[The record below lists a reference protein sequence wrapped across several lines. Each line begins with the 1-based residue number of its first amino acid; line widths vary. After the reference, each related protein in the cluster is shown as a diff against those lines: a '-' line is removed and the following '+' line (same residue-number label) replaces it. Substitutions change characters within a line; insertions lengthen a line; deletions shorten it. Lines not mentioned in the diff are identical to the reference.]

1 MTSWARDFRG
11 ASRSLIKAPSYTLI
25 ALTTLALGIGASTA
39 IFTVVK
45 AVLFNPLPYPQPE
58 RLVIVQENN
67 LDAGFPRFSM
77 SPLNFRDYR
86 AMSSSFEYFAART
99 GASLA
104 LTGIEGDA
112 RQLSGRMVTSDFLR
126 VMGIPPA
133 MGRDFGEA
141 DDQPDAP
148 RTIILSHGLWQELG
162 GDASVIGREL
172 TVDGHPT
179 TVIGALP
186 PGSYD
191 RVEALV
197 PLAQDYEA
205 SSRGSH
211 WLTGFA
217 RLKPGVSLEHARSE
231 MATIATTLE
240 ETYPDSNTGWGT
252 VVASLRERMVGD
264 VRTALWVLFGSVGL
278 VLLIACAN
286 VANLTLA
293 RTAQRGRELALR
305 SALGAGRWALVR
317 RMLAES
323 VLLALVAGGL
333 GVLVAFGGT
342 RWLIASE
349 ALDLP
354 RIDTVAVDGG
364 VMAFALLVSV
374 ATALLFGFM
383 PAFRATGG
391 DPGAHLKEGGRGLIG
406 GRQGQRFRGGLVLAE
421 VALALVVL
429 VGAGLLVRSLAQLAA
444 VEPGFDSEPVWIADV
459 TLPESAYTEDA
470 DRAAFYDR
478 LLQEA
483 ASLPGVEHVATIL
496 PLPLSNDTWVN
507 TFYLEGEPLPEP
519 NQAKT
524 VNVAFASPGYFA
536 TMAIPVTEGRPFA
549 RMDREETLA
558 TVVVNESAAAKFWP
572 SEEALGQRVTF
583 DRPDGEPEGED
594 VTWFT
599 VVGVVGD
606 VHRAALD
613 DAIEP
618 TVYRSVLRA
627 GPADAA
633 IVARVAGGG
642 DPAVLAGPLR
652 DLITRI
658 DPNLPI
664 GTQRPAT
671 MLLDDA
677 LAAPRFNTTL
687 LSLFAIVALILAS
700 IGVFGVVSYGVSQ
713 RLRELGVRVAL
724 GARTGSILGLVMR
737 QGMVPV
743 LAGVACGLLVAFAAS
758 RVLSSLVYGVGTSD
772 PASFVSAGLVLV
784 AAAAAACLIPAVRAA
799 RVDPMRVLRD
809 D

>member
-1 MTSWARDFRG
+1 MTSWTRDFRG
-11 ASRSLIKAPSYTLI
+11 ALRSLINAPSYTFI
-25 ALTTLALGIGASTA
+25 AVATLALGIGASTA

-45 AVLFNPLPYPQPE
+45 AVLFNPLPFPQPDE
-58 RLVIVQENN
+58 LVIVQESN
-67 LDAGFPRFSM
+67 LDAGFPRFSL

-86 AMSSSFEYFAART
+86 AMSSSFAFLAART

-104 LTGIEGDA
+104 LTGVDGGA
-112 RQLSGRMVTSDFLR
+112 RQLSGRMVTADFLR

-133 MGRDFGEA
+133 LGRDFSET
-141 DDQPDAP
+141 DDRPDAP
-148 RTIILSHGLWQELG
+148 RTMIVSHGLWQELG
-162 GDASVIGREL
+162 GEDSVIGREL
-172 TVDGHPT
+172 TVDGQPT
-179 TVIGALP
+179 TVIGVLP
-186 PGSYD
+186 AGAYD
-191 RVEALV
+191 RVEAFV
-197 PLAQDYEA
+197 PLAHDYEE
-205 SSRGSH
+205 SNRGAH
-211 WLTGFA
+211 WLTGFG
-217 RLKPGVSLEHARSE
+217 RLAPGVSLEQARSE
-231 MATIATTLE
+231 LATIATTLE
-240 ETYPDSNTGWGT
+240 DTYPDTNTGWGA
-252 VVASLRERMVGD
+252 VVASLRERTVGD

-293 RTAQRGRELALR
+293 RTARRGRELALR

-323 VLLALVAGGL
+323 MLLALVAGGL
-333 GVLVAFGGT
+333 GVLLAFGGT
-342 RWLIASE
+342 GWLSTTE

-364 VMAFALLVSV
+364 VLLFALLASI
-374 ATALLFGFM
+374 ATALLFGFA

-391 DPGAHLKEGGRGLIG
+391 DPGAQLKAGGRGLAG
-406 GRQGQRFRGGLVLAE
+406 GQQGQRFRGGLVLAE

-429 VGAGLLVRSLAQLAA
+429 VAAGLLARSLTRLAA

-459 TLPESAYTEDA
+459 ALPESAYEDDA
-470 DRAAFYDR
+470 DRTAFYDR

-483 ASLPGVEHVATIL
+483 AALPGVENVATIL

-507 TFYLEGEPLPEP
+507 TIFLEGEPLPEP
-519 NQAKT
+519 NQART

-536 TMAIPVTEGRPFA
+536 TMGIPIHQGRPFE

-558 TVVVNESAAAKFWP
+558 TVVVNESAAERFWP
-572 SEEALGQRVTF
+572 GEEALGQRVSF
-583 DRPDGEPEGED
+583 DRPDSTPEAEES
-594 VTWFT
+594 TWLT

-606 VHRAALD
+606 VHRTALD

-618 TVYRSVLRA
+618 TIYRSVLRA
-627 GPADAA
+627 GPAEAA

-652 DLITRI
+652 DLISRI

-677 LAAPRFNTTL
+677 LAAPRFNTAL
-687 LSLFAIVALILAS
+687 LSLFAVVALILAA

-724 GARTGSILGLVMR
+724 GAQAHAILGLVMR
-737 QGMVPV
+737 QGMAPV
-743 LAGVACGLLVAFAAS
+743 LGGVVCGLLIAFAAT
-758 RVLSSLVYGVGTSD
+758 RVLASLVYGVGTSD
-772 PASFVSAGLVLV
+772 PASFLGAGLVLAT
-784 AAAAAACLIPAVRAA
+784 AAAIACLIPALRAT